1 MIVLNKK
8 TKFKRNNVK
17 TVCKRTETNF
27 IRIYNLGNRAR
38 LN

>member
-17 TVCKRTETNF
+17 TVCKRTESNF
-27 IRIYNLGNRAR
+27 IRI
-38 LN
+38 